1 MSTAQQKTLEDFIS
15 LQKQNALAHA
25 IRAAVDLGV
34 IEALR
39 GGQKTAVQLAKELN
53 VFPDALERLL
63 IVVQGTELIE
73 KYGDDYALSAITRL
87 IPAKYLDFGDE
98 HWQHLSLHVK
108 TGAPLP
114 ICDEVNLTDIAHT
127 VNKASEEWMQTPA
140 ALATAQVLDLGKSRR
155 GLRILEVGCGS
166 AVFGAT
172 LAHSDPDSVISLI
185 DDEVNL
191 NRARTTVKSIGLEH
205 KVTYIPSDTLDQ
217 IDELPE
223 LQGETF
229 DLVLV
234 ANKLHRKTGGE
245 CERLFKQLYKL
256 IKPNRELA
264 IVDVFPGQENGDLHR
279 AVFDLELNLRTSR
292 GRLHDPRLLEESL
305 KDAGFNQI
313 QFAHLPTTPFYWGLI
328 LAQRS

>member
-15 LQKQNALAHA
+15 LHERNALTHA
-25 IRAAVDLGV
+25 IRAAIDLGV

-39 GGQKTAVQLAKELN
+39 NGQKTAVQLAKELD

-63 IVVQGTELIE
+63 NVVRGTELIE
-73 KYGDDYALSAITRL
+73 KYGDDYALSAIARL
-87 IPAKYLDFGDE
+87 IPAKYLDFGDQ
-98 HWQHLSLHVK
+98 HWQHLAFHVK

-114 ICDEVNLTDIAHT
+114 ICDEIDLTDLDHK

-191 NRARTTVKSIGLEH
+191 NRAKTTVESIGLEH
-205 KVTYIPSDTLDQ
+205 RVTYIPSESLDQ
-217 IDELPE
+217 IGELKQ
-223 LQGETF
+223 LKGEAF

-245 CERLFKQLYKL
+245 CERLFKQLFTL

-264 IVDVFPGQENGDLHR
+264 IVDVFPGQEEGDLQR
-279 AVFDLELNLRTSR
+279 AIFDMELNLRTSR

-305 KDAGFNQI
+305 KEAGFTQI